1 MRDLPALRT
10 TDEALHGHRSLA
22 DADQFEESSPDEEM
36 IMATLDY
43 SLGSL
48 NGFPYCMGIPDAME
62 QRSKALALA
71 EEMEHQRARRRM
83 SKARLSSR
91 VESALK
97 GLSVHNALLRTRLG
111 R

>member
-1 MRDLPALRT
+1 
-10 TDEALHGHRSLA
+10 
-22 DADQFEESSPDEEM
+22 
-36 IMATLDY
+36 MATLDF

-48 NGFPYCMGIPDAME
+48 NGFPYFMGISDAME
-62 QRSKALALA
+62 QRSKAVALA
-71 EEMEHQRARRRM
+71 EEIEYQRTRGRI